1 MKKNRLIR
9 QFTSAFLLTVFS
21 LTSVAN
27 GVSDGEKRQRIE
39 AMVNQINAEIV
50 VPEIDVPTMA
60 SMRCRFSPSLIP

>member
-39 AMVNQINAEIV
+39 LMKQ
-50 VPEIDVPTMA
+50 DDH
-60 SMRCRFSPSLIP
+60 RDDDRKRDC